1 MEAATEQFGLLEDN
15 LQLLKNFLQLMNLQL
30 ATSVL
35 GINCEQMYY
44 SKGMRFSTKATKC
57 KEPPALIS
65 DIDLKI

>member
-1 MEAATEQFGLLEDN
+1 
-15 LQLLKNFLQLMNLQL
+15 MNLQL

-44 SKGMRFSTKATKC
+44 SIGMRFSTKATKW

-65 DIDLKI
+65 DIDLKIWFIFSSVFVIWF